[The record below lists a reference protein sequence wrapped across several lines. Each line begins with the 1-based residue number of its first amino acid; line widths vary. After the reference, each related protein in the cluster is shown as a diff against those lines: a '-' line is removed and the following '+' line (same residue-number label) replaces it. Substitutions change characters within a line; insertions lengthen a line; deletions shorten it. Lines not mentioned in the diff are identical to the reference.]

1 MGNCN
6 VHHTRADCLNPTLG
20 WSQWKSMAI
29 EKPPYKTFMFS
40 LLGMVLSTGLLMASL
55 WQIEIASALPGD
67 YFDFPFYLWRVSK
80 WWARDFWYTINIISW
95 ILAVLST
102 ASLVTQH
109 NTGTNKSYLQP
120 TLESDERRS

>member
-1 MGNCN
+1 
-6 VHHTRADCLNPTLG
+6 
-20 WSQWKSMAI
+20 MAI

-80 WWARDFWYTINIISW
+80 WWARDFWYTINILSW

-109 NTGTNKSYLQP
+109 HTGTNNNYLQP
-120 TLESDERRS
+120 TLESDERRSKTL